1 MTEETPSPSPSD
13 RQRSEAWR
21 QRLVVRVAVLLFL
34 AVACLTLPKIGR
46 RFRDIARRHEA
57 RQAVM
62 QNEVGEQAPG
72 VRSRVHPGDVVLIV
86 AVAVGGGLTLLG
98 VGFLA
103 LRPGKNP
110 EKQTRQIRRK
120 KRRV

>member
-1 MTEETPSPSPSD
+1 MTKESPIPSPTERP
-13 RQRSEAWR
+13 RSEAR
-21 QRLVVRVAVLLFL
+21 RNRLVVRVAVLLFL

-57 RQAVM
+57 RQAIW
-62 QNEVGEQAPG
+62 QDAVGEKAPDG
-72 VRSRVHPGDVVLIV
+72 RSKVRLGDVVVII

-103 LRPGKNP
+103 S
-110 EKQTRQIRRK
+110 RRFLP
-120 KRRV
+120 